1 MSSYVYCL
9 YRVEAYSIQT
19 RDSLS
24 SICRDSIPEML
35 ARHLR
40 IWNAAFA
47 VLHAGQGAA
56 IVLLAN
62 DFAILVTVRF
72 LEGPPGRGSRK
83 PPSFPHLT
91 FHTKRSGVWSVVL
104 VSGGARLRVTSP
116 GSEAPTS
123 NGAFSALTHAW
134 GRAFSRAWVA
144 MRRHVLAG
152 VLRLNSMHCEIQTAP
167 LPSAA
172 FKALGQRRLNS
183 RSDAM

>member
-9 YRVEAYSIQT
+9 YRVEADSIQT
-19 RDSLS
+19 PDSLS

-62 DFAILVTVRF
+62 DFAILVTVSF
-72 LEGPPGRGSRK
+72 LEGPPGGGSRK

-91 FHTKRSGVWSVVL
+91 STRSVPAFVR
-104 VSGGARLRVTSP
+104 GARCPTHGGCERV
-116 GSEAPTS
+116 
-123 NGAFSALTHAW
+123 
-134 GRAFSRAWVA
+134 
-144 MRRHVLAG
+144 
-152 VLRLNSMHCEIQTAP
+152 
-167 LPSAA
+167 
-172 FKALGQRRLNS
+172 
-183 RSDAM
+183 